1 MTDTER
7 AKLNSIY
14 GTAVKAVTADTN
26 TSTPETKDT
35 DTVSQLPAKAE
46 KFNAVKVDKDI
57 FKVTEEGE
65 GATVRYTTTFDD
77 VELFNAVSGSSDAV
91 KDYLDKEVEI
101 SEIVIT
107 SADVHEDVN
116 DDDSPKVS
124 KPCVHF
130 YTTDG
135 KHLTTLSNGIIKNTR
150 DLIGCGF
157 APTKEHPI
165 TIRFKTVQTKKG
177 IAHTFD
183 LVKRG

>member
-14 GTAVKAVTADTN
+14 G
-26 TSTPETKDT
+26 KDT
-35 DTVSQLPAKAE
+35 KSVTTEPTEPTMDTVSELPATAAAFK
-46 KFNAVKVDKDI
+46 AVKVDKDI
-57 FKVTEEGE
+57 FKVTSEGD
-65 GATVRYTTTFDD
+65 GATVRYSTTVDD
-77 VELFNAVSGSSDAV
+77 VELFNAVSGTSDPV
-91 KDYLDKEVEI
+91 KDYIDKEVEVC
-101 SEIVIT
+101 EIVIT
-107 SADVHEDVN
+107 SADIHEDVN
-116 DDDSPKVS
+116 DDDSPIVS

-135 KHLTTLSNGIIKNTR
+135 KHLATLSNGIIKNTR
-150 DLIGCGF
+150 DLIGVGF

>member
-14 GTAVKAVTADTN
+14 G
-26 TSTPETKDT
+26 KDT
-35 DTVSQLPAKAE
+35 KPVTTETTETTMDTVSELPATAFK
-46 KFNAVKVDKDI
+46 AVKVDKNI
-57 FKVTEEGE
+57 FKVAAEGD
-65 GATVRYTTTFDD
+65 GATVRFSTTVDD
-77 VELFNAVSGSSDAV
+77 VELFNAVSGTSDPV
-91 KDYLDKEVEI
+91 KDYLDQEVEVC
-101 SEIVIT
+101 EIVIT
-107 SADVHEDVN
+107 SADIHEDVN
-116 DDDSPKVS
+116 DDDSPIVS

-135 KHLTTLSNGIIKNTR
+135 KHLATLSNGIIKNTR
-150 DLIGCGF
+150 DLIGVGF

-165 TIRFKTVQTKKG
+165 TIRFRTVQTKKG

>member
-14 GTAVKAVTADTN
+14 GKETKPVTAEPTE
-26 TSTPETKDT
+26 STMETAPE
-35 DTVSQLPAKAE
+35 LPAKATAF
-46 KFNAVKVDKDI
+46 KAVKVDKDI
-57 FKVTEEGE
+57 FKVTSEGD
-65 GATVRYTTTFDD
+65 GATVRYSTTVDD
-77 VELFNAVSGSSDAV
+77 VELFNAVSGTSDPV
-91 KDYLDKEVEI
+91 KDYLDKEVEVC
-101 SEIVIT
+101 EIVIT
-107 SADVHEDVN
+107 SADIHEDVN
-116 DDDSPKVS
+116 DDDSPIVS

-135 KHLTTLSNGIIKNTR
+135 KHLATLSNGIIKNTR
-150 DLIGCGF
+150 DLIGVGF